1 MLEKPTILVAED
13 LTPSQFLSLD
23 LKNLAGMILEKT
35 GRTSHT
41 LILARASAIP
51 VLSGLPLDAIARYA
65 GQPAVLDAQCGVL
78 AINPNDAVSGY
89 YQVAQTLADK
99 RQKQQAQAAAQLA
112 YSRDNKRIDIA
123 ANIGTALEA
132 PGAFANGAEGVGLFR
147 TEMLYMDRDSAP
159 DEQEQFEAYQQV
171 LLAAGDKPIIFRT
184 MDIGGD
190 KSIPYLNI
198 PPGREPVPRL
208 SRGTYLPGI
217 CWPVPHST
225 AGHFARRQF
234 RQRPVDDPDGSQPRS
249 DLMGERRDPKS
260 DR

>member
-1 MLEKPTILVAED
+1 MAED

-132 PGAFANGAEGVGLFR
+132 PGAFANASGCSVPKCSIWIATARR
-147 TEMLYMDRDSAP
+147 TSRSNL
-159 DEQEQFEAYQQV
+159 
-171 LLAAGDKPIIFRT
+171 KPTSRCYWQRAT
-184 MDIGGD
+184 
-190 KSIPYLNI
+190 S
-198 PPGREPVPRL
+198 RL
-208 SRGTYLPGI
+208 SSAQWTSEAIKAFLI
-217 CWPVPHST
+217 
-225 AGHFARRQF
+225 
-234 RQRPVDDPDGSQPRS
+234 
-249 DLMGERRDPKS
+249 
-260 DR
+260 

>member
-1 MLEKPTILVAED
+1 M
-13 LTPSQFLSLD
+13 
-23 LKNLAGMILEKT
+23 KNLAGMILEKT

-123 ANIGTALEA
+123 ANIGFRSGSAGRVCQRRGRRWAVPYRNALY
-132 PGAFANGAEGVGLFR
+132 G
-147 TEMLYMDRDSAP
+147 S
-159 DEQEQFEAYQQV
+159 
-171 LLAAGDKPIIFRT
+171 
-184 MDIGGD
+184 
-190 KSIPYLNI
+190 
-198 PPGREPVPRL
+198 
-208 SRGTYLPGI
+208 
-217 CWPVPHST
+217 
-225 AGHFARRQF
+225 
-234 RQRPVDDPDGSQPRS
+234 RQRAGRA
-249 DLMGERRDPKS
+249 GAI
-260 DR
+260 